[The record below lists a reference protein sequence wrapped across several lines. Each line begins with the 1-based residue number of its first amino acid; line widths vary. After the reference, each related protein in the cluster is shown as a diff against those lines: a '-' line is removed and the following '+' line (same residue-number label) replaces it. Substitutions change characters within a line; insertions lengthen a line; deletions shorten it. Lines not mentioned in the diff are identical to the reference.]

1 MENLMEKGDKNMEM
15 AASIKDII
23 WTAISIVLMNQLV
36 LKRRS
41 DSSKIMEFYLNNHVI
56 DQNKVKFI
64 MVNSRKDWCMDL
76 ENMSTIQKT

>member
-1 MENLMEKGDKNMEM
+1 MESLMEKGDKYMEM
-15 AASIKDII
+15 AASIKYII

-64 MVNSRKDWCMDL
+64 MVNSRMDWCMDL

>member
-1 MENLMEKGDKNMEM
+1 MESLMEKGDKNMEM

-64 MVNSRKDWCMDL
+64 MVNSRMDWCMDL